1 VDVCAQSPGKI
12 HWSEADNG
20 ADCKALAPTWEQLAT
35 DFVSEDSVIIA
46 KVDAEQP
53 DSKKIA
59 EEQGIQSYPTI
70 KWFPAGQSEP
80 QKYEVARTEAAFLD
94 FINKE
99 AGTYRAPG
107 GSLTA
112 AGGTIEAID
121 SVIQKIIDGGN
132 TIAEKAD
139 DIVKAA
145 KAEAGKKYAE
155 YYSKVAGKIKSNEEY
170 LNKEL
175 GRLEGIIKKG
185 GLAPQKLDDLVSRSN
200 ILKKFRV
207 AKADDGKSEL

>member
-1 VDVCAQSPGKI
+1 MASANRCT
-12 HWSEADNG
+12 
-20 ADCKALAPTWEQLAT
+20 DCKSLAPIWEILAN

-53 DSKKIA
+53 DSKRLA
-59 EEQGIQSYPTI
+59 EEQGVKSYPTI
-70 KWFPAGQSEP
+70 KWFPAGEGTEP
-80 QKYEVARTEAAFLD
+80 RKYEGARTEAAFVD

-112 AGGTIEAID
+112 AGGTISTID
-121 SVIQKIIDGGN
+121 TAIQKIIDAGS
-132 TIAEKAD
+132 TVAEKAD
-139 DIVKAA
+139 EIVKAA
-145 KAEAGKKYAE
+145 KAETGQKYAE
-155 YYSKVAGKIKSNEEY
+155 YYGKVAGKVKANEAY
-170 LNKEL
+170 LDKEL

-200 ILKKFRV
+200 ILRKFKV
-207 AKADDGKSEL
+207 LKAEIIDEDGKSEL